1 MGSVSI
7 FENDFTEA
15 TRFFPKLKYRKIE
28 KEKMWVVSGEL
39 EIIDRVGDYWGTF
52 VIAIFLPASYPYCVP
67 LVKEISNIIKRE
79 DDWHIDED
87 GYCCL
92 DIEHKML
99 WLQKR
104 GMNLT
109 NFIKNK
115 VYPYFSNQIYKENT
129 GKYAAGEYLHNFE
142 GVQQFYQEE
151 LNIGNVELAVKILQG
166 IISKKLPL
174 RNDLCFCGERKFK
187 SCHLKSVDFLHS
199 LPVERLKTDL
209 EDFSKLVINSEDSV

>member
-1 MGSVSI
+1 MGSVSL
-7 FENDFTEA
+7 FENDFEEA

-28 KEKMWVVSGEL
+28 KGKSWVVSGEL
-39 EIIDRVGDYWGTF
+39 DVSDQVGDYWGTF
-52 VIAIFLPASYPYCVP
+52 VIAIYLSDSYPYCVP
-67 LVKEISNIIKRE
+67 LVKEISKVIKRD

-99 WLQKR
+99 LLKKR

-115 VYPYFSNQIYKENT
+115 VYPYFANQIYKENE

-142 GVQQFYQEE
+142 GVQQFYREE
-151 LNIGNVELAVKILQG
+151 LNIGSVELAINILQG
-166 IISKKLPL
+166 IILKKLPE
-174 RNDLCFCGERKFK
+174 RNELCFCGERKFK
-187 SCHLKSVDFLHS
+187 SCHLHSVDFLRS
-199 LPVERLKTDL
+199 MPIDRLKTDL
-209 EDFSKLVINSEDSV
+209 DEFSKMLI